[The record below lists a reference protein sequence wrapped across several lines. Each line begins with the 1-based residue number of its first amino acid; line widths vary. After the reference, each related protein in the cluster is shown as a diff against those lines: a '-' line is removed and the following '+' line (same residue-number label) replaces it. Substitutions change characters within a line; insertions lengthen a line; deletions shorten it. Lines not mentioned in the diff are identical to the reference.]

1 MLKSMT
7 DDIPYKY
14 PLSQPPPTTPSP
26 SHPRSQKVYLGTG
39 IPVPLFRGAGIEDL
53 GFGIA
58 VVAPDCRL
66 ANVETKLGA
75 AIVPF
80 VTPTL
85 LIVGLV
91 IVSE

>member
-1 MLKSMT
+1 MT

-14 PLSQPPPTTPSP
+14 LLSQPPPRHPLPTTA
-26 SHPRSQKVYLGTG
+26 SHPRSQMVYLGTG